1 MFVYTSTYPSLTEF
15 YRTLNALIYGQRIF
29 KTFYIQY
36 LSSLLFA
43 SDMFRNQSHFII
55 LPTNASLIP
64 QTHTGVSRNVV
75 SHVDRGV
82 ILESVEMLC
91 LMWIGV

>member
-1 MFVYTSTYPSLTEF
+1 MGKGFLKHFTYIISPLFCLQVTCLEI
-15 YRTLNALIYGQRIF
+15 NLI
-29 KTFYIQY
+29 
-36 LSSLLFA
+36 LLF
-43 SDMFRNQSHFII
+43 SQLMRFLYPKYI
-55 LPTNASLIP
+55 LE
-64 QTHTGVSRNVV
+64 